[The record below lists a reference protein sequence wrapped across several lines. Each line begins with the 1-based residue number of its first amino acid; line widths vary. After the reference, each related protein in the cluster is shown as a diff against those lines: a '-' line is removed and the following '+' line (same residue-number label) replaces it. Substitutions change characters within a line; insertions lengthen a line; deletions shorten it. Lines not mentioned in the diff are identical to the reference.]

1 MVKVSEA
8 PAWPFGIGATVEQ
21 ARRFDWGGTPLG
33 PVDGWPPELRLAAS
47 LVLDNA
53 LPAALVWAARHAT
66 TLTLLMLL
74 ASLALLAVSCALLKH
89 YEWGRIGFIVFLIVV
104 ALANFALLPLVD
116 GMFDAMQAIV
126 PADFLSSPEAR
137 DMRIQLQ
144 ASRWVSLLT
153 VVGTALVFAA
163 LHGWLVF

>member
-1 MVKVSEA
+1 
-8 PAWPFGIGATVEQ
+8 
-21 ARRFDWGGTPLG
+21 
-33 PVDGWPPELRLAAS
+33 
-47 LVLDNA
+47 
-53 LPAALVWAARHAT
+53 
-66 TLTLLMLL
+66 MLL

-163 LHGWLVF
+163 LHGWLVFKLQRAEVRALFH